1 MVSSTALFVLLLA
14 VAIHALVRPA
24 DYKRFDNHKLVLMKV
39 TEPEDYYFLESQY
52 HNNQSLD
59 FWIEPRIGDVV
70 VRVAPEDYDS
80 WTEVI
85 GKRGIEYEKI
95 NDNIQDHL
103 DETWAEIEGRED
115 AFSLTQY
122 NTLAD
127 IYGWIEGLPE
137 LFATPGLTIQ
147 PFIIGNSY
155 HGNRLLAVRISNNA
169 GGTKNTVMFDGGIH
183 AREWISPA
191 TVLWMTNQLL
201 TDYKAGVAQVVNL
214 VNRLNIVIL
223 PVFNPDGYLHTWSN
237 DRLWRKTRR
246 PNQGS
251 SCIGTDP
258 NRNWNDHWGQQG
270 TSTNPCAETYGGTGP
285 NSERCVLQVS
295 DYLNSLTRCTGYIN
309 FHAYSQLWLSPF
321 GWTSTRPADYTEQ
334 MRVGNAA
341 AQALRAPYGTA
352 YTVGPIY
359 TTIYPASGSSADF
372 AYTTAGITYAY
383 APELRPTSGSS
394 YGFQLPANQIAPS
407 GQETYLA
414 LKVWLTACADA

>member
-1 MVSSTALFVLLLA
+1 VSSTGLFVLLLV

-39 TEPEDYYFLESQY
+39 SQPEDYYFLENQY

-70 VRVAPEDYDS
+70 VRLPPEVYDS
-80 WTEVI
+80 FVDVI
-85 GKRGIEYEKI
+85 GKRGIPYEKI
-95 NDNIQDHL
+95 NDNIQEQL
-103 DETWAEIEGRED
+103 DEQWNEIEGRVD

-127 IYGWIEGLPE
+127 IMGWIENLPSTH
-137 LFATPGLTIQ
+137 AAPGLSIQ

-155 HGNRLLAVRISNNA
+155 HGRRLQAVRISSTT

-201 TDYKAGVAQVVNL
+201 VDYANGVSQIVNL
-214 VNRLNIVIL
+214 FNRLNIIIL
-223 PVFNPDGYLHTWSN
+223 PVFNPDGYEYTWTN

-246 PNQGS
+246 PNSGS

-258 NRNWNDHWGQQG
+258 NRNWNDHWGQAG

-295 DYLNSLTRCTGYIN
+295 DYLLSLPRCTGYIN
-309 FHAYSQLWLSPF
+309 FHAYSQLWLSPY
-321 GWTSTRPADYTEQ
+321 GWTSARPADYNAQ
-334 MRVGNAA
+334 MSVGNSAA
-341 AQALRAPYGTA
+341 AALRAPYGTS

-372 AYTTAGITYAY
+372 AYTSGGITYAY
-383 APELRPTSGSS
+383 APELRPTSNSQ

-407 GQETYLA
+407 GQETYQA
-414 LKVWLTACADA
+414 LKVWLQACADA